1 MTNHFTRC
9 RATVPPRAGM
19 DSFYDAALSR
29 EEMKVHALQQQLGA
43 AKFWCR
49 GLKTTLM
56 GLLLDYANG

>member
-1 MTNHFTRC
+1 
-9 RATVPPRAGM
+9 M